1 MIHKYYKYVI
11 KMYKDNT
18 YEVLED
24 VIYESKYE
32 SNNSIIPFDTYEEVQ
47 EYILENN
54 LTTKTQDD
62 L

>member
-1 MIHKYYKYVI
+1 MIHEYYKYAI